1 MATALDLIT
10 RAYRKGRILGADQ
23 VLSAARGAA
32 GLDELNDLLDEWWI
46 TKLMVFH
53 ILVEQ
58 FALQANKQSYTM
70 GAAGDFNTTRPVKV
84 VPGTKFTLSSVDRQL
99 TVLTDRKSWDEIPYK
114 SLVGPP
120 QGIFVDEAYPLATIY
135 FYPIPDQAYTVYIN
149 SWGAA
154 AEHRGA
160 DYRDRAAARLQ
171 PADRQWAC
179 DCAVPECWAGSAAKR
194 GASLWFCQ
202 ARARARQLR
211 AAGAEHASRI
221 AAALDGR
228 LEHRDRRVAR

>member
-58 FALQANKQSYTM
+58 FALIANQQAYTM
-70 GAAGDFNTTRPVKV
+70 GVGGNFNTTRPVKV

-149 SWGAA
+149 SW
-154 AEHRGA
+154 
-160 DYRDRAAARLQ
+160 ARLQ
-171 PADRQWAC
+171 SIAALNTTIALPPGYNRLIVNGLAIALCPNAGLEAPPSVVRAFGSAKRALELVNYELPVLSMPA
-179 DCAVPECWAGSAAKR
+179 AVQPRWTAGS
-194 GASLWFCQ
+194 S
-202 ARARARQLR
+202 
-211 AAGAEHASRI
+211 I
-221 AAALDGR
+221 ITDG
-228 LEHRDRRVAR
+228 